1 MTKHSG
7 PRVILTITNDLNY
20 DQRMQRIATSLTAAG
35 YQVTLVGRELPHSKP
50 LNTHLYKLKR
60 LACFFQKGM
69 CFYAEYNI
77 RLFFWLLFQRFDAV
91 GTVDYDT
98 LPAGTLASLLRRKK
112 RVFDAHEY
120 FTEVPELQ
128 GRNAIRA
135 AWNLIGRITLPFYK
149 HAYTVG
155 PALAAIFTRQHNI
168 PFEVVRNVPRL
179 ETATLSEGLNEYPR
193 ILMYQGALNAGRGI
207 EYMLEAMSDLP
218 EFRLVL
224 AGEGDLSDQLRQQA
238 RALNLGDR
246 VHFEGFIRPDDLK
259 LLTARAWMGINLLE
273 NKGESYYYSLA
284 NKFFDYVA
292 AGVPVLTMD
301 FPEYRALQEEFPV
314 AHLLKSLDKQ
324 SIVAALRQYLQH
336 PEAYRQMHEQCMLA
350 RKKWNWAAD
359 EKVLLEV
366 WQRATR

>member
-1 MTKHSG
+1 MTKYSG
-7 PRVILTITNDLNY
+7 PRVVLTVTNDLNY
-20 DQRMQRIATSLTAAG
+20 DQRMQRIATSLTQAG
-35 YQVTLVGRELPHSKP
+35 YQVTLVGRELPNSKP
-50 LNTHLYKLKR
+50 LQTHIFKQRR
-60 LACFFQKGM
+60 LTCYFEKGM
-69 CFYAEYNI
+69 FFYAEYNI
-77 RLFFWLLFQRFDAV
+77 RLFFFLLFYRFDAV
-91 GTVDYDT
+91 GAVDYDT
-98 LPAGTLASLLRRKK
+98 LPANTLASVLRRKK

-120 FTEVPELQ
+120 FTEVPELH
-128 GRNAIRA
+128 GRNAVRA
-135 AWNLIGRITLPFYK
+135 AWNLIGRATLPFYK

-155 PALAAIFTRQHNI
+155 PALAAIFTQQHNI
-168 PFEVVRNVPRL
+168 PFRVVRNVPRI
-179 ETATLSEGLNEYPR
+179 ETAILSNGLNTRPY

-207 EYMLEAMSDLP
+207 EQLLEAMTDLH

-224 AGEGDLSDQLRQQA
+224 AGEGDLSEQLRQQA

-246 VHFEGFIRPDDLK
+246 VHFEGFIRPEGLK
-259 LLTARAWMGINLLE
+259 QLTARAWMGINLLE

-324 SIVAALRQYLQH
+324 AIVVALRHYLQH
-336 PEAYRQMHEQCMLA
+336 PEAHWQMHEQCMLA
-350 RKKWNWAAD
+350 REKWHWASD

-366 WQRATR
+366 WQQATR